1 MKVYVITL
9 ALLII
14 VLSGLA
20 VLHRAMRNGAVKNG
34 TSITN
39 DKNSIWRIGRTVPGM
54 IDLQKTKIDYINED
68 FNDIYFLDEKQI
80 LKYVPPPYSDE
91 RMDYFVRER
100 GHNEDD
106 IESATFWWHNGQL
119 ELRNMLVG
127 YYPIDRT
134 LERVL
139 RDNLKMNNY
148 QIENWNSI
156 PNIPLVGDW
165 IIRKGTSLEQQL
177 ADLSRCIKESVGS
190 VITFEKKKVKREVL
204 VTRSLHNLQPLSGQ
218 RYTISVYL
226 NKISTK
232 ESHGGGTGTVYKF
245 LHSLSN
251 FLDIPIINEV
261 GEYSDPVI
269 SWVYYIDNYYTFS
282 HSLENRITR
291 KILDNVS
298 EQLPIEFT
306 KEIREIDVWSVK

>member
-20 VLHRAMRNGAVKNG
+20 VLHRAIRNGAIKNG

-39 DKNSIWRIGRTVPGM
+39 DKNSIWSIGRTVPGM

-80 LKYVPPPYSDE
+80 LKYVPPPYSEE
-91 RMDYFVRER
+91 RIDYFV
-100 GHNEDD
+100 NEDN

-119 ELRNMLVG
+119 ELRSMLVG
-127 YYPIDRT
+127 YYPLDRT
-134 LERVL
+134 LKLVL
-139 RDNLKMNNY
+139 RDNLHVNNY
-148 QIENWNSI
+148 QIENCDNI

-204 VTRSLHNLQPLSGQ
+204 VARSLHDLQPLSGQ
-218 RYTISVYL
+218 RHTISVYL
-226 NKISTK
+226 NEISTE
-232 ESHGGGTGTVYKF
+232 ESNGGGTGTVYKF
-245 LHSLSN
+245 LHSLSS
-251 FLDIPIINEV
+251 FLDIPIINEI